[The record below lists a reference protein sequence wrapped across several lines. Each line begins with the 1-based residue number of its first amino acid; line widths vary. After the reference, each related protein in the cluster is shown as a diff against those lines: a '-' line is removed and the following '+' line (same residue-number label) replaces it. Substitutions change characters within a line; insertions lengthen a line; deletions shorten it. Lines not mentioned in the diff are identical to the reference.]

1 MQPFDP
7 DSTREENFHV
17 NETAAVRVPVM
28 FQSGEIKYLH
38 DRALPCQLVQL
49 DYVGNGTV
57 FFVLPDA
64 GQMDAV
70 IAALSRD
77 TVQRWSDSLTS
88 G

>member
-1 MQPFDP
+1 M
-7 DSTREENFHV
+7 NG
-17 NETAAVRVPVM
+17 TAAVRVPMM
-28 FQSGEIKYLH
+28 FQSGEIKHLH
-38 DRALPCQLVQL
+38 DPVLPCRLVQL

-57 FFVLPDA
+57 FFVLPDE
-64 GQMDAV
+64 GQTDAV